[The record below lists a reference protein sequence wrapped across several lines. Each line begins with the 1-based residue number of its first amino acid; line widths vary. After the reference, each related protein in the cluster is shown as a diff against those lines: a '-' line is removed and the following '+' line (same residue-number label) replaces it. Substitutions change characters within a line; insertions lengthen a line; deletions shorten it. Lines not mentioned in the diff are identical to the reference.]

1 MANSLKKII
10 PLFMGLCLANFVS
23 AEIVLL
29 NFYADGECVRA
40 NYDATSGTTY
50 NLSSIVSNPSDCRG
64 YEFVGWKQDSP
75 ANPGETPATVSS
87 VTPTKNMN
95 FYAVYRRTGGVT
107 NRYVR
112 ITSVKDLHAGSQYL
126 LVCYYDHDGDIYYGP
141 SYFAMKNTESNS
153 IDLDYYPTGDLYQ
166 GYYDVYAKRY
176 SILAE
181 QIFPDAGVYEDPVAS
196 IIWTLSGS
204 EDAWTLTNGSQ
215 YLNVCDGYSNAYVES
230 GGSLY
235 PGYYSNY
242 NHHILTNSPNAFAI
256 TSSNGSFNFRA
267 GGYYLTYSDDAK
279 DYFKMGS
286 SNSWNFYL
294 FKKEDLYTSYPDC
307 GTWTVHLDAVYG
319 TVGNTGLQKEDRYD
333 SGAGVVLPSAQKP
346 AGSAC
351 DEWGFAGWTP
361 EAPVKGTMRMP
372 KLYPAGSTFKP
383 IYDGETLY
391 AVYTT
396 TRYTKVTSGT
406 TPSDGDYIIVTQNG
420 ANYYAMGNI
429 ETETSTNNYT
439 VAQTGIQVN
448 GAGEFVGEPSYGL
461 KWTYNNSLQFRNVD
475 NSSVYVNPSYSS
487 SVYHVLGNAQ
497 TLSFGRNGQN
507 KWAIYTGSARNWK
520 NLDYDTNLF
529 KTARNTNRTNT
540 LVYDFFLYKRTAGSY
555 SSYPHCSRFKVNL
568 HGCGGTIGG
577 EDGPLNTSDTE
588 TTIGGGITLPS
599 IVVPSCDK
607 TGVEWTFEGWQEG
620 GDLELYEDVRYT
632 GLLNGSYIP
641 DRDEVDLYAVFKR
654 KTNKYDIIYNPANM
668 ESGDEYIVTGYDY
681 IYDWAITTDTHD
693 ANHLAGIKT
702 ASPKGIGGYYVIVDD
717 LKAVWVMDGTYTSCI
732 FQNVADPTKYLA
744 SNNSGHTMTS
754 GSATSYKFAYSSDD
768 SGFSFAMQETATN
781 RYMIFNIIYNPTDTA
796 SYFSTGTSI
805 GSYSMYV
812 YRRIKEYSSWPHCN
826 VFTVQL
832 DKGTGTVEGNIT
844 SLRESDTNQGITLP
858 NAYANADCAKEGWT
872 FAGWAEMPVMVES
885 DALTVNLLPAGT
897 HYRIPA
903 DNKILY
909 AVYYQ
914 RENTYQ
920 RVTTIDDLKTGVNYI
935 ITKNINSTSAKALGN
950 TYKAGTTDYITA
962 VDVSLSGN
970 FITNTSAAIDWRLSL
985 NQYNE
990 FEWFNV
996 SDSVYLDL
1004 RTKNKAKLTSK
1015 VVWDNFEIFYSGGF
1029 VIRSIQS
1036 LEHNIKYLGYDATN
1050 DRFKSTNL
1058 TADSALLYI
1067 YEQEAIYF
1075 SNPSCVQATDVVEW
1089 TKENGE
1095 TYVYLESFVLGEE
1108 PTMPGGVGYPIRQD
1122 DGTWKFKYRMDH
1134 CTTTLVR
1141 WDGTRSTL
1149 RIPYIMDKPSTNAS
1163 DSLIGDCTECDV
1175 VVLSGKTLTIDD
1187 DIEVHTLTLQEGAT
1201 LNIGNKDKDVTLTVN
1216 SLVLGAKGDAVTP
1229 MVNIAE
1235 GSSIVL
1241 NHKELYYD
1249 LRIPNDRYYWI
1260 ALPFEAHLT
1269 EISYSNEEANDG
1281 IPAYNTDFYVYFY
1294 NGKLRSDDANGGAQ
1308 DDTYWN
1314 QVSTGADYTM
1324 RPGQGYLFGVD
1335 DGAVGKFNNQGYG
1348 HTKRVIR
1355 FTMRPPESTWLDDE
1369 RETGYKIGPVSGAT
1383 ARIQRNAVHMG
1394 WNLIGNPY
1402 MHTYNMGSAISGL
1415 LNGEW
1420 EKEKIGDYETKYY
1433 VLKSGTT
1440 TVPYVTLYN
1449 TETDTYNQE
1458 LANGRSLRPFEAVFV
1473 QVEQGTGIK
1482 FENGDMNV
1490 PASAPA
1496 YMRIREQEQDA
1507 PVRTGIKLSGVGG
1520 SDKTGFVLHDDYTS
1534 HYEIGADLQKM
1545 NAGAFNLYSFNA
1557 DNQVLAFNGLSEED
1571 AADPIKLGVTFPVA
1585 GEYTFEFDNEQYSFN
1600 AIDTLMIIDKITGE
1614 RQNLKWGNYTF
1625 TTESGAV
1632 NNRFE
1637 ILILLAKGVITDIEP
1652 TMEVND
1658 QPRKVIMNGQLFI
1671 LKDDEIYNAM
1681 GGRVR

>member
-10 PLFMGLCLANFVS
+10 PLFMGLCLALSVS
-23 AEIVLL
+23 ADPEIVLL

-40 NYDATSGTTY
+40 NYEATSGTTY

-141 SYFAMKNTESNS
+141 SYFAMKNIESNS
-153 IDLDYYPTGDLYQ
+153 IDVAYYKTGSTY
-166 GYYDVYAKRY
+166 YNYDVYAKRY
-176 SILAE
+176 SIMAE
-181 QIFPDAGVYEDPVAS
+181 QIFPDGGVCDDPVSS
-196 IIWTLSGS
+196 IIWTLDGS

-215 YLNVCDGYSNAYVES
+215 SLKVCDGYSNAFYKS
-230 GGSLY
+230 GS
-235 PGYYSNY
+235 YYNPLGNY
-242 NHHILTNSPNAFAI
+242 NHHILANPGNTFAI
-256 TSSNGSFNFRA
+256 TSSNGSFNFKA
-267 GGYYLTYSDDAK
+267 DGYYLTYSDDEE

-286 SNSWNFYL
+286 SNAWDFYL

-307 GTWTVHLDAVYG
+307 SDWRVNFDALAG
-319 TVGNTGLQKEDRYD
+319 TVGTTGQHTSYLPE
-333 SGAGVVLPSAQKP
+333 SGSGVTLPTAVKP
-346 AGSAC
+346 ASVEC
-351 DEWGFAGWTP
+351 SDWEFAGWTP
-361 EAPVKGTMRMP
+361 EAPLRGTTQRP
-372 KLYPAGSTFKP
+372 KLYLAGSNYKP

-391 AVYTT
+391 AVYVKKETVPCYVRVSAASEISSGDT
-396 TRYTKVTSGT
+396 CVIATAVGDTAVTNTMTNSYYFISKKISIYDGKIAIADVSADIKWRCTISNSKRYFYYGSTYLS
-406 TPSDGDYIIVTQNG
+406 YNG
-420 ANYYAMGNI
+420 SSYYYYV
-429 ETETSTNNYT
+429 E
-439 VAQTGIQVN
+439 
-448 GAGEFVGEPSYGL
+448 
-461 KWTYNNSLQFRNVD
+461 
-475 NSSVYVNPSYSS
+475 NSSSPFYMRENYSGYWYMYPQTVSENRVFGEKNISTGYSY
-487 SVYHVLGNAQ
+487 Y
-497 TLSFGRNGQN
+497 
-507 KWAIYTGSARNWK
+507 IYRKSTG
-520 NLDYDTNLF
+520 LMP
-529 KTARNTNRTNT
+529 
-540 LVYDFFLYKRTAGSY
+540 VSY
-555 SSYPHCSRFKVNL
+555 TSYPHCSRFKVNL

-717 LKAVWVMDGTYTSCI
+717 LKAVWVMDGTYTSCT

-844 SLRESDTNQGITLP
+844 SLRESDTDQGITLP

-1108 PTMPGGVGYPIRQD
+1108 PTMPGGVGYPVRQD

-1216 SLVLGAKGDAVTP
+1216 SLVLSAKGDAVTP

-1249 LRIPNDRYYWI
+1249 LRIPNDRYYWM

-1324 RPGQGYLFGVD
+1324 RPGQGYLLGVD

-1496 YMRIREQEQDA
+1496 YMRIQEQDA

-1637 ILILLAKGVITDIEP
+1637 ILIRLAKGVITDIEP